1 MSGHNTAI
9 RDGEPS
15 PACQR
20 EGCHRRAQ
28 FMYRSKVSGLRIYRP
43 WCRVCRPSAGV
54 DPSSI
59 LARPRVYAPIG
70 QQWDA
75 DVKCPFCDRA
85 REPRAGGLR
94 RATCRPCRGRTMP
107 PPPPPPAARTSHRK
121 RPVGRKS
128 APSRAVTGAT
138 GPAFD
143 PFVFHE
149 HGKRMAV
156 PVPVSDQKA
165 LYRLFR
171 ADAGHYAAAT
181 SSMLTRRY
189 PTALIST
196 LWAQWASL
204 QES

>member
-1 MSGHNTAI
+1 MTGHNTAI
-9 RDGEPS
+9 KDGEPS
-15 PACQR
+15 PPCQR
-20 EGCHRRAQ
+20 QGCHRRAQ
-28 FMYRSKVSGLRIYRP
+28 FMYRSKVTGLRVYRP
-43 WCRVCRPSAGV
+43 WCRVCRPGAQV
-54 DPSSI
+54 DPSTI
-59 LARPRVYAPIG
+59 LARPRVYGPIG
-70 QQWDA
+70 QQWGD

-94 RATCRPCRGRTMP
+94 RPTCRHCRGRAVP
-107 PPPPPPAARTSHRK
+107 PPPPPPAPAKSHRK
-121 RPVGRKS
+121 RPLGRKD
-128 APSRAVTGAT
+128 APSPRAAGSGAPT
-138 GPAFD
+138 FD

-156 PVPVSDQKA
+156 SVPTSDQKA

-181 SSMLTRRY
+181 SPTLTRRY

-204 QES
+204 QE